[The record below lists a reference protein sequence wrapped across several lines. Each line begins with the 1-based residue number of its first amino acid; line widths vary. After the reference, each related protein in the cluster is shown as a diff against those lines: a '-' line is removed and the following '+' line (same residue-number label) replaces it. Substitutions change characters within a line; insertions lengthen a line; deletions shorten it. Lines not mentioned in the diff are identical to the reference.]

1 MERDPILVPGPS
13 PVAVGGVGGSGTR
26 VVAAMLDTLGYHIGE
41 DLNEAFDN
49 LWFTLLFKYREV
61 VDLPQPAFEDRWRC
75 FENAMH
81 GRRCAIEPDIAAALL
96 QVERA
101 GQHPT
106 DWLAQRLGSL
116 ASGGGRPGHAWAW
129 KEPNTHV
136 VLERLFA
143 LRPDLRYV
151 HVMRNGLDMAVS
163 ANQNQLRLWGP
174 RVLGEAYDD
183 GPRGSLA
190 FWRWAHQRIF
200 RLAREFP
207 GRILVFDYD
216 AMCETPAEVLPQLLE
231 FLGVSAGAGTVDAL
245 RALVRSPGSRGRF
258 RTIPPSTFDP
268 EDVAFVRSLG
278 YPVA

>member
-1 MERDPILVPGPS
+1 MEGDPVVQPGS
-13 PVAVGGVGGSGTR
+13 WPVAVGGVGGSGTR
-26 VVAAMLDTLGYHIGE
+26 VVAAMLDTLGYQIGE

-49 LWFTLLFKYREV
+49 LWFTLLFKYREA

-81 GRRCAIEPDIAAALL
+81 GRPCAIEPGLAAMLL
-96 QVERA
+96 RGERA
-101 GQHPT
+101 GQHPP
-106 DWLAQRLGSL
+106 DWLAQRLESL
-116 ASGGGRPGHAWAW
+116 ASGGGTPGNAWAW
-129 KEPNTHV
+129 KEPNTHI

-143 LRPDLRYV
+143 VRPDLRYV

-174 RVLGEAYDD
+174 RVLGDAYDD

-216 AMCETPAEVLPQLLE
+216 AMCEAPAESLPQLLE
-231 FLGVSAGAGTVDAL
+231 FLGVPAGAGTVDAL

-258 RTIPPSTFDP
+258 RAIPPATFDP
-268 EDVAFVRSLG
+268 GDVAFVRSLG